1 MRHAS
6 HGRSSRGLGLLEVL
20 VALVVLAVGV
30 TALQRLVTRSVG
42 TLGEDLRLTRAMLA
56 AQTLLTE
63 FRQAALVPAYGL
75 AEAALAP
82 PEPGETSGS
91 TPDGLRFERAV
102 ARTPHPALREI
113 RVRVWPDAGA
123 APCELLEVVHV
134 PPA

>member
-1 MRHAS
+1 MRHGS
-6 HGRSSRGLGLLEVL
+6 RHRSSRGLGLLEVL
-20 VALVVLAVGV
+20 VALVILAVGV

-42 TLGEDLRLTRAMLA
+42 TLGEDMRLTHAMLA
-56 AQTLLTE
+56 AQMMLT
-63 FRQAALVPAYGL
+63 
-75 AEAALAP
+75 EAALAP

-102 ARTPHPALREI
+102 ARTPQPALREI
-113 RVRVWPDAGA
+113 RVRVWPAAGW

>member
-6 HGRSSRGLGLLEVL
+6 RRRDRAGFGLLEVL
-20 VALVVLAVGV
+20 VALVVVGVGV
-30 TALQRLVTRSVG
+30 TGLQRLVTRSVA

-56 AQTLLTE
+56 AQALLADT
-63 FRQAALVPAYGL
+63 ALV
-75 AEAALAP
+75 P
-82 PEPGETSGS
+82 PEPGVVEGT

-102 ARTPHPALREI
+102 TRAPHPALREI

-123 APCELLEVVHV
+123 APCELWEVIRV

>member
-1 MRHAS
+1 MRHGS
-6 HGRSSRGLGLLEVL
+6 RHRSSRGLGLLEVL

-56 AQTLLTE
+56 AQGM
-63 FRQAALVPAYGL
+63 LV
-75 AEAALAP
+75 EAALAP
-82 PEPGETSGS
+82 PEPGQTNGS

-123 APCELLEVVHV
+123 APCELMEVVRV